1 MELTDEIKGKIIE
14 GIKADRP
21 NYKSNSKHA
30 TALGISTP
38 VYSSLMKGKTDK
50 QLSEASWY
58 AVARRL
64 GLSLRPEQEWN
75 AVKTA
80 TFDYITKQLLVC
92 QEQSIAGI
100 ICDIPN
106 IGKTFTAKL
115 YAKTHPHV
123 AYIDCSQCKT
133 KRHFIKTIAR
143 EIGLSTNGTYQDMYN
158 DLVGALEGI
167 DRPLIILDEAGDL
180 QNEAF
185 VELKALFNATE
196 HACGWFLLGAD
207 GLRARIKR
215 SIDFQKIG
223 WAEILSRYGTKSNR
237 VTPENERDRLTFEL
251 EQAMQVAS
259 VNAPEWVDYKQL
271 ARKAGGLR
279 RVYIEIMKARRYG
292 RPESN

>member
-1 MELTDEIKGKIIE
+1 MELTNEIKGKIIE

-21 NYKSNSKHA
+21 NYTSNAKHA
-30 TALGISTP
+30 TALGISAP
-38 VYSSLMKGKTDK
+38 VYTSLMQGKTDK

-58 AVARRL
+58 SVARRL
-64 GLSLRPEQEWN
+64 GLSLRPEQEWH
-75 AVKTA
+75 AVVTA
-80 TFDYITKQLLVC
+80 TYEYITEQLLTC
-92 QEQSIAGI
+92 QEESVAGI

-115 YAKTHPHV
+115 YAKTHPNV

-158 DLVGALEGI
+158 DLVGALEGL

-185 VELKALFNATE
+185 VELKALFNATV
-196 HACGWFLLGAD
+196 HACGWFMLGAD
-207 GLRARIKR
+207 GLKARIKR
-215 SIDFQKIG
+215 SIEFQKVS
-223 WAEILSRYGTKSNR
+223 WAEILSRYGEKSNR
-237 VTPENERDRLTFEL
+237 VTPENEKERQIFIL

-259 VNAPEWVDYKQL
+259 ANAPEWVDYKQL

-279 RVYIEIMKARRYG
+279 RVYTEIMKERRHG
-292 RPESN
+292 RPEDN